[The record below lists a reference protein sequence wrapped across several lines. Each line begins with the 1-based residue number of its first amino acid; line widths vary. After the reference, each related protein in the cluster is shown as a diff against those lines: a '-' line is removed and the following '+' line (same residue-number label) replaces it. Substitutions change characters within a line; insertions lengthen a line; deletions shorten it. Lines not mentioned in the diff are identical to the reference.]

1 MTRDGKTRRVA
12 SGSRNRAVAE
22 LSSPA
27 YWQVNR
33 NSGRKGWTGTGR
45 ERHDI
50 PNSQKLP
57 KTGLKGAPSGV

>member
-12 SGSRNRAVAE
+12 SGSRWRK